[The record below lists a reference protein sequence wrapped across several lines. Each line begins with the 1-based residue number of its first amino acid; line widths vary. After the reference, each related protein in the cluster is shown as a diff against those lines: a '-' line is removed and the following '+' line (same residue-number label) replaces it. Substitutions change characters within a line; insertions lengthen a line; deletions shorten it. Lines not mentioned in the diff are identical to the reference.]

1 MTHISMTALG
11 CGRRLSTHVRLGR
24 RGFWGRAASIAVLAA
39 LGAATI
45 GAAPSVQLERLDGG
59 PVDPFALAAD
69 VKVALF
75 VFVSVDCPVSNR
87 YAPEIRRLHD
97 AFAAQGVAIR
107 LVYPNPAESAAAI
120 RDHLK
125 AYGYPV
131 EGLRDPHH
139 LLVKQAGISITP
151 EAAAFTPDGR
161 LIYRG
166 RIDDRYVSLGVER
179 PAATRRD
186 LFEALTDTLA
196 GQPVREPRTQAVG
209 CYVSDFAR

>member
-1 MTHISMTALG
+1 MTHLLKSHLACSGRSWVAAVAL
-11 CGRRLSTHVRLGR
+11 
-24 RGFWGRAASIAVLAA
+24 LAA
-39 LGAATI
+39 VASANGHAA
-45 GAAPSVQLERLDGG
+45 AEVQLETLDGRL
-59 PVDPFALAAD
+59 VDPFLS
-69 VKVALF
+69 VAGARVAVF
-75 VFVSVDCPVSNR
+75 VFVSVDCPISNR
-87 YAPEIRRLHD
+87 YAPEIRRLYD
-97 AFAAQGVAIR
+97 AFDPKGVTFR

-131 EGLRDPHH
+131 EALRDPHH
-139 LLVKQAGISITP
+139 LLVKHAEITTTP
-151 EAAAFTPDGR
+151 EAAVYAPDGR
-161 LIYRG
+161 LLYRG

-196 GQPVREPRTQAVG
+196 GAPVRQPRTQAVG